1 MSKKKQ
7 ITKKEEQHK
16 KDPVISNDDNLVQ
29 NLIKISLRY
38 MKKHKM
44 SQAQFTAYK
53 YGITKQVNKC
63 SYVGSISDE

>member
-1 MSKKKQ
+1 MPNKKTSSLKVV
-7 ITKKEEQHK
+7 TTK